1 MGGRSKASG
10 ATTPRAAGYVR
21 LSVATEDTQSPETQ
35 RDDIVRYIERQGWV
49 ADLTD
54 ADIDSADRTRI
65 SGGDIYV
72 DLGYSGSKAS
82 VVRPAFDAL
91 MKNLDHYD
99 RVVVW
104 KIDRLTRRLA
114 QLGDLLETFAE
125 HRVALIGLSDGVD
138 TSTAAGR
145 TTAEI
150 LGAIAAAESRNTKQ
164 RVEAAQRTMLKK
176 GMWRGG
182 PPPFGYRIERLG
194 NGEGSRLVID
204 ETQAPFLREAVRRF
218 LKGESVGKVC
228 DALNAKGSR
237 SVKGNPWSEP
247 VLRRLLG
254 SPALAGFQVL
264 NGEIVNDDHGN
275 PVQPYKGII
284 TTAKY
289 NELQEALRR
298 RAIARPTAVGHGGAL
313 LSGFVFCGLCGGRM
327 IGSSSLGSPSANYR
341 CRSRFQ
347 LHKDCTGVA
356 ARAKFVEA
364 FVTSAFL
371 ELLSEPSTRARLRA
385 ALVAADSNA
394 SKALD
399 DARVEVAF
407 RREELQKLQ
416 DRRRSGKYNF
426 PGGDDEYDKEWDLQL
441 EHLNAA
447 EARVKA
453 AAPAPPTD
461 PKLAALLTESD
472 VKAAWEALTRSEA
485 RQALQ
490 ALIKRVTIKP
500 VSPDW
505 NSRHGFDYG
514 RIVIETTWQPPG
526 SGADDDE

>member
-1 MGGRSKASG
+1 MGGRAKAK
-10 ATTPRAAGYVR
+10 AVAIPRAAGYVR

-35 RDDIVRYIERQGWV
+35 RDDIIRYIQRQEWS
-49 ADLTD
+49 ADLSD
-54 ADIDSADRTRI
+54 ADIDATSRTRI
-65 SGGDIYV
+65 GGGDIYV
-72 DLGYSGSKAS
+72 DLGFSGSKAT

-91 MKNLDHYD
+91 MKNLDQYD

-125 HRVALIGLSDGVD
+125 HRVALIGMNDGVD

-182 PPPFGYRIERLG
+182 PPPFGYKIERLG
-194 NGEGSRLVID
+194 NGDGSRLVVD
-204 ETQAPFLREAVRRF
+204 ESQAPFLREAVRRF
-218 LKGESVGKVC
+218 LKGDSVGKIC
-228 DALNAKGSR
+228 DYLNAKGSR

-254 SPALAGFQVL
+254 TPALAGFQVL
-264 NGEIVNDDHGN
+264 HGEIVHDDVGN

-284 TTAKY
+284 STAKY

-298 RAIARPTAVGHGGAL
+298 RASVRPTAVGHGGAL
-313 LSGFVFCGLCGGRM
+313 LSGFIFCGLCGGRM

-341 CRSRFQ
+341 CRNRFQ
-347 LHKDCTGVA
+347 LHKECTGVA
-356 ARAKFVEA
+356 ARARFVEA

-371 ELLSEPSTRARLRA
+371 ELLSSSETRARLAA
-385 ALVAADSNA
+385 ALVAADSKA
-394 SKALD
+394 SKAMD
-399 DARVEVAF
+399 EARVEVAF

-416 DRRRSGKYNF
+416 DRRRAGKFAYA
-426 PGGDDEYDKEWDLQL
+426 GGDDDFDKEWDLQV

-447 EARVKA
+447 EAKVKA
-453 AAPAPPTD
+453 AAPMPTD
-461 PKLAALLTESD
+461 PRLAQLLSQAD
-472 VKAAWEALTRSEA
+472 VKASWDALTRSEA

-505 NSRHGFDYG
+505 NSRHGFDFD
-514 RIVIETTWQPPG
+514 RIVIETTWTPP
-526 SGADDDE
+526 SRTDQEDQ

>member
-1 MGGRSKASG
+1 MGGKAKAPG
-10 ATTPRAAGYVR
+10 VAVPRAAGYVR

-35 RDDIVRYIERQGWV
+35 RDDIIRYIERQGWT

-54 ADIDSADRTRI
+54 ADIDSSTRTRI

-82 VVRPAFDAL
+82 VIRPAFDAL
-91 MKNLDHYD
+91 MDNIDLYD

-114 QLGDLLETFAE
+114 ELGGLLETFAKQ
-125 HRVALIGLSDGVD
+125 RVALIGLSDGVD

-150 LGAIAAAESRNTKQ
+150 LGAIAAAESRNTKE

-182 PPPFGYRIERLG
+182 PPPFGYQIERLG
-194 NGEGSRLVID
+194 NGAGSRLVID
-204 ETQAPFLREAVRRF
+204 ESQAPYLREAVRRF
-218 LKGESVGKVC
+218 LRGESIGKIC

-264 NGEIVNDDHGN
+264 RGSIVHDDAGN

-284 TTAKY
+284 STAKY

-298 RAIARPTAVGHGGAL
+298 RAIARPTSAGHGGAL
-313 LSGFVFCGLCGGRM
+313 LSGFIYCGLCGGRM

-341 CRSRFQ
+341 CRNRFQ

-356 ARAKFVEA
+356 VRAKFVED
-364 FVTSAFL
+364 FVTSTFL
-371 ELLSEPSTRARLRA
+371 ELLSDSATRGRLAA

-399 DARVEVAF
+399 EARVEVAF

-416 DRRRSGKYNF
+416 DRRRAGKYAF
-426 PGGDDEYDKEWDLQL
+426 AGGDEEYDKEWDLQVQ
-441 EHLNAA
+441 HLNAA
-447 EARVKA
+447 EARIKA
-453 AAPAPPTD
+453 AIPTPTD
-461 PKLAALLTESD
+461 PRLAELLTEADIQASWD
-472 VKAAWEALTRSEA
+472 ALTRTEA

-500 VSPDW
+500 VSADW
-505 NSRHGFDYG
+505 NSRRGFDFD
-514 RIVIETTWQPPG
+514 RIIVETTW
-526 SGADDDE
+526 